1 VRRVLPCLYPILF
14 SRSHTDYVR
23 ATVVV
28 TAILMEVVAAMV
40 EEVTL
45 TATQVEVDTLTAVDM
60 AAVEATVVEPV
71 EIACLTLELDFRNR
85 TGVS

>member
-1 VRRVLPCLYPILF
+1 VK
-14 SRSHTDYVR
+14 

-45 TATQVEVDTLTAVDM
+45 TATQVAVDM
-60 AAVEATVVEPV
+60 AAAVDTVVEPV

>member
-1 VRRVLPCLYPILF
+1 MK
-14 SRSHTDYVR
+14 

-28 TAILMEVVAAMV
+28 TVILMEVAAMV

-45 TATQVEVDTLTAVDM
+45 TATQVAVDM
-60 AAVEATVVEPV
+60 AAAVATVV

-85 TGVS
+85 TGVSYVPYSLKQHS

>member
-1 VRRVLPCLYPILF
+1 
-14 SRSHTDYVR
+14 
-23 ATVVV
+23 VVV